1 MQQSKSPIDAED
13 MSFWKVL
20 ILLSGLAFL
29 MPLIIDIFLPA
40 IPAMAASFDVST
52 GEIQITLASLN
63 LGAAIGQIVY
73 GPLADRFGRR
83 PVIIVAMSVFSLT
96 GFATVIAPNVEW
108 LNFLRFIQGLTAASG
123 MIIIRAVVRDLYD
136 GALAAKMLAYT
147 FVTGSIMPIAAPII
161 GGNVTVWLGWQPN
174 FYIIGG
180 IGVLVLASL
189 WIWLEETGER
199 DYQAINVQVMS
210 KSFFRLARDRVFVT
224 YAYTG
229 IGPYAGLFAIL
240 TTLSSIL
247 IEIMGLSPTVF
258 GYLFGLIMLGN
269 LAASLLAGRL
279 VTRVGEMPLIY
290 AGCTICLISGITA
303 GCLAWVSVLTPAGIV
318 IPSLGCMMGFALL
331 VPAATA
337 GAMSPF
343 PEMAGRASSLIG
355 LIHYSAGAITSLVMG
370 LMADGTYMP
379 LVSALTICG
388 ILSFLSI
395 WPLSALNNKKTP
407 LN

>member
-1 MQQSKSPIDAED
+1 MQQRKSPIDAEN

-29 MPLIIDIFLPA
+29 MPLVIDIFLPA

-161 GGNVTVWLGWQPN
+161 GGNVTVWFGWQPN

-199 DYQAINVQVMS
+199 DFQAINVQVMS

-224 YAYTG
+224 YAFTG

-247 IEIMGLSPTVF
+247 IELMGLSPTVF

-269 LAASLLAGRL
+269 LAASLLAGRI
-279 VTRVGEMPLIY
+279 VTSVGEMPLIY

-303 GCLAWVSVLTPAGIV
+303 GCLAWVSVLNPAEIV
-318 IPSLGCMMGFALL
+318 IPSLGFMMGFALL

-355 LIHYSAGAITSLVMG
+355 LVHYSAGAITSLLMG

-388 ILSFLSI
+388 ILSFMSI
-395 WPLSALNNKKTP
+395 WPLRALNNKKTP